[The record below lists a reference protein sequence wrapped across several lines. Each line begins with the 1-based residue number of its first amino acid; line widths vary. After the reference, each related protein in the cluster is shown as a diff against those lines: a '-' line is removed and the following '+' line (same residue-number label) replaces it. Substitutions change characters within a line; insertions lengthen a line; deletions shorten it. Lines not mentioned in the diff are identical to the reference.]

1 MTANV
6 YGKLRT
12 RRAPVAFS
20 YIRRRI
26 IEAAVTVLAVIAGVF
41 ILLHLTG
48 NPALVVAPPGSTA
61 DEIARISHAY
71 GFDQPIVK
79 QFFDFFGKVFTG
91 HFPDS
96 VTYAVPATQVVFS
109 AVGPTLLL
117 AGTAFVLG
125 NVIGLV
131 IGYLAAESR
140 WRPLRNV
147 PLLVSL
153 VGLSIPP
160 FYLGIVA
167 VLIFAVRLGWFP
179 TSGYGSINDLIL
191 PLLVLTASVVPNV
204 TRIYRA
210 QILEV
215 RNEDYVV
222 TAVAKGIPPS
232 RVRFRHVAL
241 NALGPAVTLMG
252 LQLGALMGGVV
263 TIEVIFSWPGM
274 GQVLVNAI
282 EGEDYPV
289 ALAGVL
295 ILAIGF
301 VIASLLADIAAAL
314 VDPLGHRAR

>member
-1 MTANV
+1 MTAAA
-6 YGKLRT
+6 YGRLRT

-20 YIRRRI
+20 YIRRRL
-26 IEAAVTVLAVIAGVF
+26 IEAAAAVLAVISAVF
-41 ILLHLTG
+41 VLLHLTG
-48 NPALVVAPPGSTA
+48 NPALVVAPPDSTPQ
-61 DEIARISHAY
+61 EIERIAAAY
-71 GFDQPIVK
+71 GFNQPIIE
-79 QFFDFFGKVFTG
+79 QFFEFFGKVFTG

-96 VTYAVPATQVVFS
+96 VTYGVPAIQVVLG
-109 AVGPTLLL
+109 AIGPTMLL

-125 NVIGLV
+125 NAIGLI

-153 VGLSIPP
+153 VGLSVPP

-167 VLIFAVRLGWFP
+167 VLIFGVRLGWFP
-179 TSGYGSINDLIL
+179 TSGYGSISDLIL
-191 PLLVLTASVVPNV
+191 PLAVLTASVVPNV

-215 RNEDYVV
+215 RNEDYVA
-222 TAVAKGIPPS
+222 TAVAKGIHPVL
-232 RVRFRHVAL
+232 VRFRHIAL

-252 LQLGALMGGVV
+252 LQLGALTGGVV

-295 ILAIGF
+295 VLAIGF